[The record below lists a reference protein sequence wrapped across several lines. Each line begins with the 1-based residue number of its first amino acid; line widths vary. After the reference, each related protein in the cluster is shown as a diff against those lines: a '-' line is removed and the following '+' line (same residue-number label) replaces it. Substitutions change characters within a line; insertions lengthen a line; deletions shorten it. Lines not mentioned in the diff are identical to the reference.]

1 VDPRNKIVIQ
11 KFGGSSVATPELIRS
26 VAARICDA
34 AETGAG
40 VVATVSAMGDTTDD
54 LIALSRDVVGD
65 TGPANPRELDT
76 LLSTGELASA
86 ALMAMAINARG
97 QKAISLSGIQAGV
110 KTDAQHGSARIAEI
124 DTSRIREELDSGR
137 IVIVAGF
144 QGLSVSDDVT
154 TLGRGASDLT
164 AVALAAALGAERC
177 EIYTDVDGIY
187 TTDPRFVPDARKLNS
202 IGYEE
207 MLELASLGAK
217 MNPRSI
223 ELASVYGVPVLV
235 ASSSEDLPGTM
246 IEGERLPG
254 SQTMEVRNAVTA
266 VEVETG
272 VAEVAVRGIAN
283 RKGLAAEVFELVAEQ
298 GVNVDV
304 ILANDLVGGSAS
316 DLVFTVDL
324 SDLDTAAR
332 AVRSMAGA
340 DAETYDN
347 LSKVSIV
354 GTGMLNTP
362 GYGARMFQSLSEAG
376 VNIHLVASSEV
387 RITCVVDG
395 GSADAAAEAL
405 AREFS
410 APRII
415 AAPAD
420 SATEPAEYPI
430 SGIAIDREAARI
442 TVGGVQD
449 RPGVAA
455 GLFGP
460 LAEQGI
466 IVDIV
471 VQTSSSEGRTD
482 MAFTTTNDDAERAVA
497 AIENQSVV
505 EYDQVVVDRE
515 LSKLSIV
522 GAGLKYTPGQ
532 AALMFRTLASE
543 GVNIRAMTTSDIRIT
558 CLIDSALLGPAAQA
572 LHRVFRLA
580 ESR

>member
-1 VDPRNKIVIQ
+1 MGNNKVIIQ
-11 KFGGSSVATPELIRS
+11 KFGGSSVATPELIKS
-26 VAARICDA
+26 VAARICNA
-34 AETGAG
+34 ADTGAG

-54 LIALSRDVVGD
+54 LIALSREVVGNA
-65 TGPANPRELDT
+65 GPPNARELDT

-86 ALMAMAINARG
+86 ALMAMAISARG
-97 QKAISLSGIQAGV
+97 RKAISLSGIQAGV
-110 KTDAQHGSARIAEI
+110 RTDARHGSARIAEI
-124 DTSRIREELDSGR
+124 NTSRIREELDLGR

-144 QGLSVSDDVT
+144 QGLSVDDDVT

-164 AVALAAALGAERC
+164 AVALAAALDAERC

-187 TTDPRFVPDARKLNS
+187 TTDPRFVPDARKLDS

-235 ASSSEDLPGTM
+235 ASSYEDLPGTM
-246 IEGERLPG
+246 IEGERLAG
-254 SQTMEVRNAVTA
+254 SRTMEVRNAVTA
-266 VEVETG
+266 VEIESG

-304 ILANDLVGGSAS
+304 ILANDLVGGNAS
-316 DLVFTVDL
+316 DLVFTVGG
-324 SDLDTAAR
+324 SDLETAVA
-332 AVRSMAGA
+332 AVHRVAGA
-340 DAETYDN
+340 QAETEDN
-347 LSKVSIV
+347 LAKVSIV

-387 RITCVVDG
+387 RITCVVDARL
-395 GSADAAAEAL
+395 ADAAAEAL
-405 AREFS
+405 AKEFR

-415 AAPAD
+415 TAPAGSD
-420 SATEPAEYPI
+420 SAPVEFPI
-430 SGIAIDREAARI
+430 SGIAIDRGAARI
-442 TVGGVQD
+442 TVGGVPD

-466 IVDIV
+466 IVDVV

-482 MAFTTTNDDAERAVA
+482 MAFTTPDDDAERAVSI
-497 AIENQSVV
+497 IEGQSVI
-505 EYDQVVVDRE
+505 EYDQIVVDLG

-522 GAGLKYTPGQ
+522 GAGLKHTPGQ
-532 AALMFRTLASE
+532 AALMFRTLADA

-558 CLIDSALLGPAAQA
+558 CLIDSSLLEPAAQA
-572 LHRVFRLA
+572 LHRVFGLA